1 MLKFEFPFRNLKKR
15 VSFGKIGKDLIKL
28 VVMDADG
35 TIWNHHSV
43 SELVSPFR
51 LISRDI
57 AEDRYGDKVVL
68 KERLRDFLEF
78 AKHKGILVSLASWN
92 EPENVFELL
101 SVFKISD
108 YLVYPMAEPHPNKN
122 LMIKRILVNLE
133 MKGIKVHPEEVLY
146 IDDRDIHL
154 MEVRESIGNV
164 NFLKFGYD
172 VGSWQDVINKLSLM
186 INEK

>member
-1 MLKFEFPFRNLKKR
+1 MSFLLGILKKGL
-15 VSFGKIGKDLIKL
+15 SFDKIGKDLIKL

-51 LISRDI
+51 LISRDV
-57 AEDRYGDKVVL
+57 AEDRYGEKVTL
-68 KERLRDFLEF
+68 KERLREFLEF
-78 AKHKGILVSLASWN
+78 AKHERIMVSLASWN

-108 YLVYPMAEPHPNKN
+108 YLVYPMVEPHPNKN
-122 LMIKRILVNLE
+122 LMIKKILTNLE
-133 MKGIKVHPEEVLY
+133 VNGTRVHPEEVLY

-154 MEVRESIGNV
+154 MKVRESIGNV
-164 NFLKFGYD
+164 SFLKFGYD
-172 VGSWQDVINKLSLM
+172 VGSWQDVIDKLSLM
-186 INEK
+186 IDWE

>member
-1 MLKFEFPFRNLKKR
+1 MSFLLGILKKGL
-15 VSFGKIGKDLIKL
+15 SFGKIGKDLIKL

-57 AEDRYGDKVVL
+57 AEDRYGEKVVL
-68 KERLRDFLEF
+68 KERLREFLEF
-78 AKHKGILVSLASWN
+78 AKHKRILVSLASWN

-101 SVFKISD
+101 SIFKIFD
-108 YLVYPMAEPHPNKN
+108 YLVYPMAEPHPNKHS
-122 LMIKRILVNLE
+122 MIKKILTNLE
-133 MKGIKVHPEEVLY
+133 MSGKRIYPEEVLY

-154 MEVRESIGNV
+154 IDVRENIGEV

-172 VGSWQDVINKLSLM
+172 VKSWQDVINKLNRL
-186 INEK
+186 IDDE

>member
-1 MLKFEFPFRNLKKR
+1 M
-15 VSFGKIGKDLIKL
+15 IKL

-51 LISRDI
+51 LISRDV
-57 AEDRYGDKVVL
+57 AEDRYGEKVML
-68 KERLRDFLEF
+68 KERLREFLEF
-78 AKHKGILVSLASWN
+78 AKHKRILVSLASWN

-101 SVFKISD
+101 SIFKIFD
-108 YLVYPMAEPHPNKN
+108 YLVYPIAEPHPNKHS
-122 LMIKRILVNLE
+122 MIKMILNNLE
-133 MKGIKVHPEEVLY
+133 INGIKVRPEEILY

-172 VGSWQDVINKLSLM
+172 VGSWQDVINKLSRM
-186 INEK
+186 INEE